1 MNKLNFNQT
10 GGFPLSTNILNAM
23 QEAYSVFNSLG
34 HLAGQYA
41 IISGCDEVGNNI
53 SDGVIFINGEI
64 LPFKGG
70 SKSATIFIKEDT
82 ESRIFEDGAT
92 KPVIFKR
99 YASFGSST
107 PDKTYYWDTFRRIFK
122 TTEIE
127 DFKSDFERR
136 LRELETKKSPIP
148 IGLIAIWGK
157 PATEPIPEGWR
168 EYEGLRGRFPL
179 GWNPNDADFNT
190 LLKEDGD
197 KEHRLTIDEMPEHRH
212 KMFGGGTYRRHN
224 ELGKENFVGVF
235 GETAGNKWNY
245 TMLPAEN
252 NSEPVIGNNGKAG
265 NGQPHNNMPPYRII
279 KFIEFVGF

>member
-70 SKSATIFIKEDT
+70 SKAATIFIKEDT

-127 DFKSDFERR
+127 NFKSDFERR
-136 LRELETKKSPIP
+136 LKALETKKSPIP

-157 PATEPIPEGWR
+157 PATEPIPEGWQ
-168 EYEGLRGRFPL
+168 ECTDLRGRFPL
-179 GWNPNDADFNT
+179 GWNPNDVDFNT
-190 LLKEDGD
+190 LLKEGGA
-197 KEHRLTIDEMPEHRH
+197 KTHTLTIDEMPSHEHRTFAVNSGLGNRPRGTH
-212 KMFGGGTYRRHN
+212 KTGDNSGYQISGTNGIWSIYVSETVGG
-224 ELGKENFVGVF
+224 
-235 GETAGNKWNY
+235 
-245 TMLPAEN
+245 
-252 NSEPVIGNNGKAG
+252 
-265 NGQPHNNMPPYRII
+265 GQPHNNMPPYRII
-279 KFIEFVGF
+279 KFIEFVGFKIK

>member
-23 QEAYSVFNSLG
+23 QEAYSVFNTLG

-136 LRELETKKSPIP
+136 LKALETKKSPIP

-190 LLKEDGD
+190 LLKEDGA
-197 KEHRLTIDEMPEHRH
+197 KTHTLTIEEMPTHNHNTFHNGAGRGWGSGMGRYAASAITH
-212 KMFGGGTYRRHN
+212 GGYQNYNITGVNTEPNVYPT
-224 ELGKENFVGVF
+224 ENKG
-235 GETAGNKWNY
+235 GNK
-245 TMLPAEN
+245 
-252 NSEPVIGNNGKAG
+252 
-265 NGQPHNNMPPYRII
+265 PHDNMPPYRII